1 VDHQHYRDYSVRDFI
16 TDPSFIDWVKNPGS
30 GYQIFWETWLIQHPD
45 RQKEVEEARQ
55 FILNINFDRH
65 QLSTEE
71 VALDHQRLKEAITLA
86 TTAKPLPVQHSRFR
100 IYYRGAAVFIG
111 VLTLAFAYHNVM
123 QAPEMVAYTTAYG
136 ETKTILLPDSSVV
149 TLNANSSIRYPARW
163 HERKVWLEGEAF
175 FEVKELTLQDNANI
189 IDKTSK
195 QEQSQPVKVKFRVQ
209 TEDVMVEVLGTE
221 FNVHQRR
228 GKTAVVLNSG
238 KVKLT
243 ANQHT
248 NTDIEMSPGDY
259 AAFSKQKRTFERK
272 QVQAE
277 DYSAWRQNQLIF
289 RNASLA
295 EVATLLKDNYDLQ
308 TEFKDPEAE
317 NFRYTGTTPANNLD
331 ELFTKLSLLFPIEI
345 TKEGKQVIIE

>member
-1 VDHQHYRDYSVRDFI
+1 MDHQHYRDYSVRDFI

-30 GYQIFWETWLIQHPD
+30 GYRIFWDTWLIQHPD

-55 FILNINFDRH
+55 FILDINFDRH
-65 QLSTEE
+65 QLSEEE
-71 VALDHQRLKEAITLA
+71 VALDHQRLKNAIQPA
-86 TTAKPLPVQHSRFR
+86 TYIKFLSKQHHRLR
-100 IYYRGAAVFIG
+100 IWYRIAAVFIG
-111 VLTLAFAYHNVM
+111 GLTLAFAYHNV
-123 QAPEMVAYTTAYG
+123 QAPEMIAYTTTYG

-163 HERKVWLEGEAF
+163 HERKVWLDGEAF
-175 FEVKELTLQDNANI
+175 FEVKELTLPDNANI

-195 QEQSQPVKVKFRVQ
+195 QEQTQPVKVKFRVQ

-259 AAFSKQKRTFERK
+259 AAFSEEKRTFEKK
-272 QVQAE
+272 QVQVE

-295 EVATLLKDNYDLQ
+295 EVASLLKDNYDIQ

-345 TKEGKQVIIE
+345 SKEGKQVIIE